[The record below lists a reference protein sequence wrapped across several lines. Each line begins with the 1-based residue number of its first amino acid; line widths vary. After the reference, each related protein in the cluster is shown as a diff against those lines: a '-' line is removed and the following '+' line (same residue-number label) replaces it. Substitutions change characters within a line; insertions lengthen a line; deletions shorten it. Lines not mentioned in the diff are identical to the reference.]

1 MSQQTILLVEDNTH
15 ILDAFTL
22 LLEDSGYRVRAAT
35 TGSQAIQSV
44 REAPPDLVLLDL
56 GLPDMDGLEV
66 VHAIKRDPRAAR
78 VPIVALTGHA
88 LETDR
93 EACLA
98 AGCAGYLTKPIN
110 STQLLSVL
118 PGFLA
123 A

>member
-44 REAPPDLVLLDL
+44 REASPDLVLLDL

-66 VHAIKRDPRAAR
+66 VHAIKRDPRSAR
-78 VPIVALTGHA
+78 VPIVVLTGHA

>member
-1 MSQQTILLVEDNTH
+1 MSPRTILLVEDNAH
-15 ILDAFTL
+15 LLDAFTL
-22 LLEDSGYRVRAAT
+22 LLEDSGYRVRPAA
-35 TGSQAIQSV
+35 TGSQAIHSV
-44 REAPPDLVLLDL
+44 REASPDLILLDL

-66 VHAIKRDPRAAR
+66 VHAIKRDPRGAR
-78 VPIVALTGHA
+78 IPIVVLTGYA

-93 EACLA
+93 EACFA

>member
-78 VPIVALTGHA
+78 VPIVVLTGHA

>member
-1 MSQQTILLVEDNTH
+1 MNQRIILLVDDNAH
-15 ILDAFTL
+15 ILDAFTI
-22 LLEDSGYRVRAAT
+22 LLEDGGYGVRSAAT
-35 TGSQAIQSV
+35 GTQAIQSV
-44 REAPPDLVLLDL
+44 REASPDLVLLDL

-66 VHAIKRDPRAAR
+66 VRAIKSDPRGAC